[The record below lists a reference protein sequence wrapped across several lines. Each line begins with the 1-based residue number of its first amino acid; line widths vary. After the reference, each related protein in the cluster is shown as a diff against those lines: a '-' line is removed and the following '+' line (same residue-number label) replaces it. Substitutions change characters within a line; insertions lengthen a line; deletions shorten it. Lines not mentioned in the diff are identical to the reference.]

1 MNSFKDV
8 SAMISVPHKTSLCSG
23 SQPLFVKICLI
34 ATLAVLA
41 ACGSGG
47 SQNAA
52 SDLVAGSSTL
62 KQAGAAPASRNE
74 QMPKPNNIWDDSV
87 WDKTVWT
94 SQSATQS
101 RNWNNDSWSETL
113 WQ

>member
-8 SAMISVPHKTSLCSG
+8 SAMISARHKTSLFAG
-23 SQPLFVKICLI
+23 AQPLFVKICLI
-34 ATLAVLA
+34 ATLSVLA

-52 SDLVAGSSTL
+52 SDIAGANTTE
-62 KQAGAAPASRNE
+62 QAGVAPAGGNE
-74 QMPKPNNIWDDSV
+74 QVPKPNNIWDDSV

-94 SQSATQS
+94 SQSAAQS